1 MNKSNER
8 ILVVDVIRGFALL
21 GLFLVHVIEYYEL
34 YWVNPV
40 SHPIRTVVTS
50 IFSGKAYSI
59 FALMFGLSFYMLLE
73 GRGPGRN
80 FTPGR
85 FAWRMVLLIGFG
97 YIHSLIYP
105 GDILQQLAVFG
116 LILLAIHRLPT
127 PWLVLLAVLF
137 LGQVAAALQFT
148 IAFGDESYTQPLFW
162 TWSGINFEAY
172 KQDSFLAFIQHTAWT
187 GQVAKWVL
195 VPETGGVWHI
205 LGLFVLGMLL
215 GRSRFFEREWQARR
229 LAGYLAVAAALVIA
243 TWQFHIRLRDH
254 FPEFMP
260 RWGFDTVAYN
270 YRILALIAF
279 YILGFMLLIRLP
291 ALKRIFT
298 PFAYCGRM
306 TLTLYTAQSF
316 MVVPLYYGFGLGLYE
331 SIGQRNAFLL
341 GIGLWAAQ
349 MVFAA
354 LWFRRFRYGPLEWLW
369 RSLTRLRFDIPNR
382 RASSDSVAAARS

>member
-1 MNKSNER
+1 MNQNSER

-21 GLFLVHVIEYYEL
+21 GLFLVHAIEYYEL
-34 YWVNPV
+34 YWVNPQP
-40 SHPIRTVVTS
+40 HPIRTVVTAL
-50 IFSGKAYSI
+50 FSGKAYSI

-73 GRGPGRN
+73 GRGQGRN

-97 YIHSLIYP
+97 YFHSLMYP

-137 LGQVAAALQFT
+137 LGQAATAAQFA
-148 IAFGDESYTQPLFW
+148 IAFRDESYTQPLFW

-172 KQDSFLAFIQHTAWT
+172 KQGSFLEFIKHTAWT
-187 GQVAKWVL
+187 GQVAKWIL

-215 GRSRFFEREWQARR
+215 GRSRFFETAWPARR
-229 LAGYLAVAAALVIA
+229 LGKYLAVAAVLVIL
-243 TWQFHIRLRDH
+243 TWQFHIRLRDS

-291 ALKRIFT
+291 AVKRVLV

-306 TLTLYTAQSF
+306 TLTLYIAQSF
-316 MVVPLYYGFGLGLYE
+316 MVVPLYYGFGLGLYD
-331 SIGQRNAFLL
+331 SIGQRNALLL
-341 GIGLWAAQ
+341 GVGLWVAQ
-349 MVFAA
+349 MLFAA
-354 LWFRRFRYGPLEWLW
+354 LWFRHFRYGPLEWLW
-369 RSLTRLRFDIPNR
+369 RALTRLRFDIPNR
-382 RASSDSVAAARS
+382 RANPGSVAAAES